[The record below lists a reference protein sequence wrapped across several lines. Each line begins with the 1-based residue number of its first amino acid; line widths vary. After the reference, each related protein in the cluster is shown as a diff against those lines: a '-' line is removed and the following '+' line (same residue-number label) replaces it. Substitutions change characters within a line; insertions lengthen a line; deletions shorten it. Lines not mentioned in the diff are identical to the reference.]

1 MSILEQKKSDQ
12 NRRSFLNSS
21 IDKKYKNKIKKKKKK
36 ILPTVEGEVLT
47 QHQLLICGRHNIFD

>member
-21 IDKKYKNKIKKKKKK
+21 IDKKYKNKIKKKNVY
-36 ILPTVEGEVLT
+36 IYLV
-47 QHQLLICGRHNIFD
+47 